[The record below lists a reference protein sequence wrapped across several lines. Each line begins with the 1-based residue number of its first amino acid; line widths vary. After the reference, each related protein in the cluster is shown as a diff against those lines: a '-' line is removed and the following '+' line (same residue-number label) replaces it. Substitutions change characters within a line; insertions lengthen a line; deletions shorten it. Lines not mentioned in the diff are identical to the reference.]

1 MNKPLFLSALCCE
14 LNAHAQIQWW
24 QPREQPCTAVPGVAA
39 TSCAASARAWGS
51 MSGEWSLPAAWHCQG
66 MDMEVQEQV
75 QWRPLK
81 VKCQT
86 WQVAGEAEGAGLL
99 QPGEVKR
106 RLRRGLVAG
115 HSCLTRG
122 CREDK
127 ARLFLEAIQQKATS
141 TRWKVGSY
149 NKLYGKYS
157 ADEGGEAQAA
167 LCDLHPWRSWDSAG
181 HIPEQLD
188 LLRAALSRSWTRG
201 LRRSLPASVFLW
213 FSVGSTDL
221 RTDKNRITVPDK
233 LTGKYIW

>member
-1 MNKPLFLSALCCE
+1 MPRFSGGSRESSLALQCQARQPHPAQHQQERGQHVRGVKPPRCLAL
-14 LNAHAQIQWW
+14 
-24 QPREQPCTAVPGVAA
+24 PGHGHGGTGARPVKA
-39 TSCAASARAWGS
+39 TK
-51 MSGEWSLPAAWHCQG
+51 M
-66 MDMEVQEQV
+66 
-75 QWRPLK
+75 

-106 RLRRGLVAG
+106 RLRRGLIAG

-167 LCDLHPWRSWDSAG
+167 LCDLHPWRSRDSAG

-188 LLRAALSRSWTRG
+188 LLRAALSRNWTRG

-221 RTDKNRITVPDK
+221 RTDKNRITVLDK
-233 LTGKYIW
+233 LAGEYMWQ